1 MMAKIQKIRGIL
13 GILFLSLLSISCQDW
28 LDVSPKSEVKYDDL
42 FSYKNGFKDQLTGI
56 YTALCADNLY
66 GANLTFGMADALG
79 QQYVWKQEAGT
90 YYHLHRFEYE
100 NTTSRGVINN
110 VWSSMYNAIANINI
124 FLQGI
129 DEHRGVLSE
138 VEENVYE
145 GEAYA
150 LRAFLH
156 FDLLRWFGKS
166 YVSGAGEKAIPYVKG
181 VSKEVTLLSTVSEC
195 IDLVIEDLKRALDLL
210 AVDPIKTGDSATDF
224 LGTRDFHFNYYA
236 TCALLA
242 RAYLYKNDKSNALR
256 CAHEVIE
263 SNKYPWVESTN
274 VTTNTRETRD
284 GIFKSECIFTLN
296 NTRLKSLTERFLK
309 EGESNTV
316 GNLLIMSPEVCAEI
330 FETNLYGFDWRYNYY
345 FETLS
350 SYYLG
355 STKLWQFSSNYNNR
369 QPLLR
374 ISEMWLI
381 AAECAATK
389 KDAVNC
395 INTLRRHRG
404 FDEGG
409 MLAEEGTTDVMLKTI
424 IGKEYRKEFIG
435 EGQWFLYCKRLDIE
449 EIPNVTVPFS
459 KGFYILPMPDQE
471 KEYGS
476 RK

>member
-1 MMAKIQKIRGIL
+1 MMTKIQEIRKIL
-13 GILFLSLLSISCQDW
+13 GLLLLSLLSISCQDW
-28 LDVSPKSEVKYDDL
+28 LDVSPKSEVQYDDL

-56 YTALCADNLY
+56 YTALCSENLY

-90 YYHLHRFEYE
+90 YYHLYRFEYE

-110 VWSSMYNAIANINI
+110 VWSSMYNTIANINI
-124 FLQGI
+124 LLQGI
-129 DEHRGVLSE
+129 NEHRGILSKA
-138 VEENVYE
+138 EEKVYE

-166 YVSGAGEKAIPYVKG
+166 YANGAGEKAIPYVKG
-181 VSKEVTLLSTVSEC
+181 VSKEVTPLSTVSES
-195 IDLVIEDLKRALDLL
+195 IELVIEDLKHALELL
-210 AVDPIKTGDSATDF
+210 ATDPIKTGDSTTDF
-224 LGTRDFHFNYYA
+224 LGTRDFHLNYYA
-236 TCALLA
+236 VCALMA
-242 RAYLYKNDKSNALR
+242 RAYLYKNDKANALR
-256 CAHEVIE
+256 YAREVIE
-263 SNKYPWVESTN
+263 SNKYPWVVSSN

-284 GIFKSECIFTLN
+284 GIFKTECIFMLN
-296 NTRLKSLTERFLK
+296 NTRLKSLTERYLK

-330 FETNLYGFDWRYNYY
+330 FETSLYGFDWRHNYY

-355 STKLWQFSSNYNNR
+355 STKLWQLSSNYNNR
-369 QPLLR
+369 QPMLR

-381 AAECAATK
+381 AAECAVTK
-389 KDAVNC
+389 KDAVNY
-395 INTLRRHRG
+395 INTLRKHRG
-404 FDEGG
+404 FDEGS
-409 MLAEEGTTDVMLKTI
+409 MLTEDGTTDVMLKTI
-424 IGKEYRKEFIG
+424 IAKEYRKEFIG

-459 KGFYILPMPDQE
+459 KGFYVLPMPDQE
-471 KEYGS
+471 KEYGN

>member
-1 MMAKIQKIRGIL
+1 MMAKIQKIRRIL
-13 GILFLSLLSISCQDW
+13 GILLLSLLSVSCQDW

-56 YTALCADNLY
+56 YTALCAENLY

-90 YYHLHRFEYE
+90 YYHLHRFEYGS
-100 NTTSRGVINN
+100 TASRGVINN
-110 VWSSMYNAIANINI
+110 VWSSMYNAIANVNI
-124 FLQGI
+124 LLQGI

-138 VEENVYE
+138 VEEKVYE

-166 YVSGAGEKAIPYVKG
+166 YASGAGEKAIPYVKG
-181 VSKEVTLLSTVSEC
+181 VSKEVTPLSTVSES
-195 IDLVIEDLKRALDLL
+195 IDLVIEDLKRALELL
-210 AVDPIKTGDSATDF
+210 AADPIKTGHSATDF

-236 TCALLA
+236 ACALMA
-242 RAYLYKNDKSNALR
+242 RAYLYKDDKSNASR
-256 CAHEVIE
+256 YAREVIG
-263 SNKYPWVESTN
+263 SGKYPWVASSN

-284 GIFKSECIFTLN
+284 GIFKSECIFMLN
-296 NTRLKSLTERFLK
+296 NTRLKSLTERYLK
-309 EGESNTV
+309 EGESSTA
-316 GNLLIMSPEVCAEI
+316 GNLLIMSAEVCAEI
-330 FETNLYGFDWRYNYY
+330 FETDLYGFDWRHNYY

-350 SYYLG
+350 SYYVG
-355 STKLWQFSSNYNNR
+355 STKLWQVSSDYNNR

-381 AAECAATK
+381 AAECAASK
-389 KDAVNC
+389 KDAVDC

-404 FDEGG
+404 FDEGS
-409 MLAEEGTTDVMLKTI
+409 MLSEEGTTDVMLKTI

-459 KGFYILPMPDQE
+459 KGFYVLPMPDRE
-471 KEYGS
+471 KEYGG
-476 RK
+476 RN

>member
-181 VSKEVTLLSTVSEC
+181 VSKEVTPLSTVSEC

-210 AVDPIKTGDSATDF
+210 AVDPIKTGDSATNF

>member
-181 VSKEVTLLSTVSEC
+181 VSKEVTPLSTVSEC